1 MASCHYQCGWQHSG
15 NSGQQSIILGQRFS
29 VALQHANSCDAGH
42 RDSKSVVSSVGKQ
55 PYSGASVLSTM
66 PTEVQ
71 QRVEQLLMD
80 RHPLLEHG
88 FQLRYHGSKT
98 KERLRGN
105 KSILE
110 WVNVSTNMNAFVD
123 AFNKYH
129 SDQHDDVDEQQME
142 DCQSTRMDD

>member
-1 MASCHYQCGWQHSG
+1 MPIHVMQVTETQHPWFRALV
-15 NSGQQSIILGQRFS
+15 NSHIS
-29 VALQHANSCDAGH
+29 
-42 RDSKSVVSSVGKQ
+42 
-55 PYSGASVLSTM
+55 STM

-110 WVNVSTNMNAFVD
+110 WVNVSTSMNAFVD

>member
-15 NSGQQSIILGQRFS
+15 NSGQQSIILGQWFS

-42 RDSKSVVSSVGKQ
+42 RDSTSVVSSVGKQ
-55 PYSGASVLSTM
+55 PYSGTSVLSTM

-129 SDQHDDVDEQQME
+129 SDQHDDVDEQ
-142 DCQSTRMDD
+142 